1 MNSVSLR
8 NPRPRQLKL
17 KQRVQVS
24 DKVKNSNTLKSE
36 KTTEPSQP
44 QCGSGVCEVAWRP
57 SQNSRGGT
65 NSNAS

>member
-17 KQRVQVS
+17 KQPVQVS
-24 DKVKNSNTLKSE
+24 KQVKNSNNLKSE
-36 KTTEPSQP
+36 KAIEPSEP

-57 SQNSRGGT
+57 SQTTRGGL